1 MSFTLLLGTLLAVPA
16 RGGEDL
22 AKVYPATMERSESG
36 LATTCDPA
44 DVWQLTSFELGLGK
58 DLRIAGKKAAL
69 VLGRHET
76 NVLWAVVFPEDPVAI
91 DTKLAGKGEKTSA
104 VFLRFSPYDV
114 GRLFPSKTVKGQGPA
129 WLRARADRISRR
141 KIGWKWCTPAGS
153 STIVPR
159 ERLIVDAD
167 TDAGARRFYFVD
179 RQAGS
184 VEYVSEFEAKPL
196 PVLAPI
202 TRRDAQAAFDEV
214 WKAFD
219 REYPT
224 FPLLPD
230 LDWDATGK
238 SHRNQIAGVETVF
251 DAAAVIAD
259 MLTQLEDLHVWVK
272 AGEDW
277 LPGFRRERPLNASW
291 KASQRA
297 FPDWQMAGDELFWG
311 RTSDGIGYVNVVG
324 LNHADLP
331 ERFDSVLEK
340 LADTWALV
348 LDLRFNGGGDE
359 LLARPM
365 AGRFADVSRV
375 YSKNRYRDGPRHD
388 QLGPVLERRFEPRG
402 PWRYESP
409 VVCLWGRCTMSSAES
424 FALMMAQCS
433 QVITMGD
440 TSAGSSANPRRLE
453 LACGIT
459 VNLPRWMDL
468 DPDGNPIERIGIAPA
483 VPVQAAPDAF
493 TDESDPVLQAALERL
508 RVAPA
513 SERRPGR
520 R

>member
-1 MSFTLLLGTLLAVPA
+1 LRALALLALMTAAA

-22 AKVYPATMERSESG
+22 AKLYPATMESSESG
-36 LATTCDPA
+36 LATASDPA
-44 DVWQLTSFELGLGK
+44 DVWQLTSIELGLGK
-58 DLRIAGKKAAL
+58 ELRIAGKKAAL

-76 NVLWAVVFPEDPVAI
+76 NVLWAVVFPDEAVAI
-91 DTKLAGKGEKTSA
+91 DGKLAGDGEKTSA
-104 VFLRFSPYDV
+104 IFLRFSPYDL

-129 WLRARADRISRR
+129 WLRARAGRIFRR
-141 KIGWKWCTPAGS
+141 KIGWRWSTPAGN

-184 VEYVSEFEAKPL
+184 VEYVSEFEAQPL
-196 PVLAPI
+196 PALAPI

-224 FPLLPD
+224 FTLLPD

-238 SHRNQIAGVETVF
+238 AYRNQVAGVETVF
-251 DAAAVIAD
+251 DTAAVISD
-259 MLTQLEDLHVWVK
+259 MLAQLEDLHVWVK

-277 LPGFRRERPLNASW
+277 LPGFRRQRPLNASW
-291 KASQRA
+291 KALQRA
-297 FPDWQMAGDELFWG
+297 FPKWEAAGDELHWG
-311 RTSDGIGYVNVVG
+311 RTSDGIGYVNVSG
-324 LNHADLP
+324 LAQADLP
-331 ERFDSVLEK
+331 ERFDRVLEE
-340 LADTWALV
+340 LADTWAMV
-348 LDLRFNGGGDE
+348 VDLRFNGGGDE
-359 LLARPM
+359 LLARQM

-375 YSKNRYRDGPRHD
+375 YSKNRYRDGLKHD

-424 FALMMAQCS
+424 FALMMAQCP
-433 QVITMGD
+433 QVVTMGD

-453 LACGIT
+453 LACDIT

-468 DPDGNPIERIGIAPA
+468 DPDGKPIERIGIAPD
-483 VPVQAAPDAF
+483 VPVEAAPDSF
-493 TDESDPVLQAALERL
+493 TDESDPVLKAALERL
-508 RVAPA
+508 RSTPG